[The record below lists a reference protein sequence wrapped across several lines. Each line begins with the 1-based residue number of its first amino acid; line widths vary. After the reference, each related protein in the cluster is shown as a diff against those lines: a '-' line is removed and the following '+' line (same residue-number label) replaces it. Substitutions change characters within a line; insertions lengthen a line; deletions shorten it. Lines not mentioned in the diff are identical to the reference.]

1 MEKRRFDNKK
11 GEGKQEQR
19 NTNEREIR
27 LNRYIANSGVC
38 TRREA
43 DKLIEKG
50 LIRVNG
56 EVITELGYKVK
67 YSDTVQYE
75 GRKLKAEKKVFVL
88 LNKPKDTLTAA
99 YDSEG
104 KRTVIDLVKM
114 ATKEHVHPMDK
125 LDRNA
130 TGLLLF
136 TNDLELAKSLTESE
150 SGVKQIYHV
159 TLDKSLAN
167 TDFEVIMKGIELKDG
182 IAKPTVMSYVDEADK
197 TQIGV
202 EIYSCKERIVQRI
215 FEHQGYR
222 VVKLDRTYF
231 GGLTKKNIGRG
242 KWRILTD
249 KEVNMLKML

>member
-1 MEKRRFDNKK
+1 MDKKQFNKPKREENKENVNHSEK
-11 GEGKQEQR
+11 
-19 NTNEREIR
+19 EIR

-56 EVITELGYKVK
+56 EVVTTLGYKVK

-75 GRKLKAEKKVFVL
+75 DRKLKAEKKVFVL

-99 YDSEG
+99 FDADG
-104 KRTVIDLVKM
+104 NRTVIDLVKM
-114 ATKEHVHPMDK
+114 ATKEHVHPVDK
-125 LDRNA
+125 LDRNT
-130 TGLLLF
+130 TGVLLF
-136 TNDLELAKSLTESE
+136 TNDIDMAKRLADSE

-159 TLDKSLAN
+159 ILDKPLAN
-167 TDFEVIMKGIELKDG
+167 TDYEVIAKGIELNDG
-182 IAKPTVMSYVDEADK
+182 LAKPEAMSYVDEENK
-197 TQIGV
+197 TQIGI
-202 EIYSCKERIVQRI
+202 ETHSLKEKIVQRI
-215 FEHQGYR
+215 FEHQGYK

>member
-19 NTNEREIR
+19 NTGEREIR

-67 YSDTVQYE
+67 YSDTVQHE

-114 ATKEHVHPMDK
+114 ATKEHVHPVDK

-136 TNDLELAKSLTESE
+136 TNDLEMAKSLTESE
-150 SGVKQIYHV
+150 NGVKQIYHI

-182 IAKPTVMSYVDEADK
+182 IAKPTVMSYVDETDK
-197 TQIGV
+197 TQIGI
-202 EIYSCKERIVQRI
+202 EIYTCKERIVQRI

-222 VVKLDRTYF
+222 VVKIDRTYF

-242 KWRILTD
+242 KWRILTE

>member
-11 GEGKQEQR
+11 GEGKQEHR

-56 EVITELGYKVK
+56 EVVTELGYKVK

-75 GRKLKAEKKVFVL
+75 DRKLKAEKKVFVL
-88 LNKPKDTLTAA
+88 LNKPKDTLTDV
-99 YDSEG
+99 YDPDG

-114 ATKEHVHPMDK
+114 ATKEHVHPVDK
-125 LDRNA
+125 LDRNT
-130 TGLLLF
+130 TGVLLF
-136 TNDLELAKSLTESE
+136 TNDIDISKRLTESE
-150 SGVKQIYHV
+150 EGVKQIYHV
-159 TLDKSLAN
+159 ILDNPLAK
-167 TDFEVIMKGIELKDG
+167 TDYEVIMKGLELKDG
-182 IAKPTVMSYVDEADK
+182 FVKPELMSYVDEEDR
-197 TQIGV
+197 TQIGM
-202 EIYSCKERIVQRI
+202 EIYSCKPKVVQRI
-215 FEHQGYR
+215 FEHQGYK

>member
-1 MEKRRFDNKK
+1 MEKRRFDKQK
-11 GEGKQEQR
+11 GEENREKR
-19 NTNEREIR
+19 NYSDKEIR

-56 EVITELGYKVK
+56 EVVTELGFKVK

-88 LNKPKDTLTAA
+88 LNKPKDTLTDV
-99 YDSEG
+99 YDPEG

-114 ATKEHVHPMDK
+114 ATKEHVHPVDK

-130 TGLLLF
+130 TGVLLF
-136 TNDLELAKSLTESE
+136 TNDIDLAKRLTESE
-150 SGVKQIYHV
+150 AGVKQIYHV
-159 TLDKSLAN
+159 ILDKTLAK
-167 TDFEVIMKGIELKDG
+167 TDFEVIMKGLDLKDG
-182 IAKPTVMSYVDEADK
+182 FVKPEVMSYVDDEDR
-197 TQIGV
+197 TQIGI
-202 EIYSCKERIVQRI
+202 EIYSCKNKIVQRI
-215 FEHQGYR
+215 FEHQGYK

-242 KWRILTD
+242 KWRILSD